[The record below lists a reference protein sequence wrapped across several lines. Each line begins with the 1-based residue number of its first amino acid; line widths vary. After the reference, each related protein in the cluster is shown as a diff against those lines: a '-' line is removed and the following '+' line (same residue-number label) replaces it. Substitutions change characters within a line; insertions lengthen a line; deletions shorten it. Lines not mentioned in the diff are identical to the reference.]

1 MQIMLYVLLGI
12 VTLVLLVIV
21 YNRLYYEIHLAR
33 ATRIL
38 NKELKKATRQQVKEF
53 SKELQETLYITINAM
68 TEGYEELAKS
78 LAETRQMREQ
88 TNKE

>member
-1 MQIMLYVLLGI
+1 MQLMLYLLLGL

-33 ATRIL
+33 ATHIL

-68 TEGYEELAKS
+68 TETYDELAKS
-78 LAETRQMREQ
+78 LSNMKQ
-88 TNKE
+88 TKE